1 MRTKRQPGWRSAQ
14 GLQGCCHQRPSKTRT
29 ARNTE
34 RTVSTNDK
42 ETSGS
47 LFLYQ
52 FRSQKKAGH
61 NRLRNFVSFYTN
73 YVRKTRWENIES
85 SFIYSRLNETK
96 IQKKSVRFPSNQ
108 TKTIEFKV
116 LWGQRTRVWRE
127 FLQTESYLFITCITK
142 SINYFKCLRLRGDEE
157 RIYGVLSPG
166 ANLGN
171 PDFLELGETFETGSA
186 KSGCLSRI

>member
-61 NRLRNFVSFYTN
+61 NSLRNFVSFYTN
-73 YVRKTRWENIES
+73 YVGKTRWENTES

-96 IQKKSVRFPSNQ
+96 IQKKMCPFPKQPDKNNRIQSSLRA
-108 TKTIEFKV
+108 TH
-116 LWGQRTRVWRE
+116 TRVTRVPP
-127 FLQTESYLFITCITK
+127 
-142 SINYFKCLRLRGDEE
+142 N
-157 RIYGVLSPG
+157 RIILVHHMYY
-166 ANLGN
+166 
-171 PDFLELGETFETGSA
+171 
-186 KSGCLSRI
+186 